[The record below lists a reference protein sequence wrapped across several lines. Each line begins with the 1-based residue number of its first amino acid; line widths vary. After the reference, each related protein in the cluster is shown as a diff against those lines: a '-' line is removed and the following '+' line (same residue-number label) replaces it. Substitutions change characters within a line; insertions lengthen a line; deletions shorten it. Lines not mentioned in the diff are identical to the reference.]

1 MMNKLLA
8 IHMCALLIVISI
20 VLPFVF
26 PTLLIV
32 IYITEDFSGAFI
44 FIAIITILIEP
55 LAIVGSY
62 ALLTSIKDIYNDL
75 HML

>member
-1 MMNKLLA
+1 MNKLLA
-8 IHMCALLIVISI
+8 IYMCALLIVISI
-20 VLPFVF
+20 VLPIVF
-26 PTLLIV
+26 PALAILTYV
-32 IYITEDFSGAFI
+32 KEGFSEFFI

>member
-1 MMNKLLA
+1 MMNRLLA
-8 IHMCALLIVISI
+8 IHICFLVIVISI
-20 VLPFVF
+20 ALPLAFPVLLVA
-26 PTLLIV
+26 V
-32 IYITEDFSGAFI
+32 YMEEGFSGAFI

-75 HML
+75 LM